1 MKKILFPALSALHFG
16 MILRAKA
23 GEEGSG
29 EETQANISTGEDR
42 NEPATQEAP
51 QEAPQDQ
58 ASARRGRAMF
68 TPEQIKEIRA
78 LRAEKRE
85 DGKPLHSHAALA
97 KQFGTTAGAISHIVR
112 NRTYVDKT
120 YTPTNDGA

>member
-1 MKKILFPALSALHFG
+1 MKNVLFPALSALHPG
-16 MILRAKA
+16 MILLAKA

-42 NEPATQEAP
+42 NEPAEEAT
-51 QEAPQDQ
+51 
-58 ASARRGRAMF
+58 ASESKLPGRKVFNSETIA
-68 TPEQIKEIRA
+68 EIRA

-97 KQFGTTAGAISHIVR
+97 KRFDTTPGAISHIVR
-112 NRTYVDKT
+112 NRTYKDPNYV
-120 YTPTNDGA
+120 PTNDGV

>member
-1 MKKILFPALSALHFG
+1 MKSILFPGLASTHAVT
-16 MILRAKA
+16 ILRAKA
-23 GEEGSG
+23 DEAGSA

-42 NEPATQEAP
+42 EEPATK
-51 QEAPQDQ
+51 EAPQDQ
-58 ASARRGRAMF
+58 ASVRRGRAMF
-68 TPEQIKEIRA
+68 TPEQIKEIRD
-78 LRAEKRE
+78 LRAERRE

-112 NRTYVDKT
+112 NRTYVDGT

>member
-1 MKKILFPALSALHFG
+1 MKDVLSPALAGLHKD
-16 MILRAKA
+16 MIFRAKA

-29 EETQANISTGEDR
+29 EAPASESKLPGRKVFTNETIA
-42 NEPATQEAP
+42 
-51 QEAPQDQ
+51 
-58 ASARRGRAMF
+58 
-68 TPEQIKEIRA
+68 EIRA

-112 NRTYVDKT
+112 NRTYKNPNYV
-120 YTPTNDGA
+120 PTNDGV